1 MQYFKKKKSLLVIY
15 LPKQNHVHRK
25 KHNTEKQKETFEV
38 HTGLRTFVSKRF
50 CQWWSGVVIH
60 QGLAQVTLTVKD
72 AEGSQLH
79 VLSGDEAGR
88 PAVCWHNFTFVSFK
102 TSSKS
107 IERLIWLGWT
117 FKLLMDSSRMNMGAY
132 LCIRGRKETYLFVIF
147 QGSEAHKRIEHSS
160 LSPKKWQ
167 CLPSSPFPLFR
178 RKKKW
183 LALYNKHSRVHSI
196 QNPHMQT

>member
-1 MQYFKKKKSLLVIY
+1 MLVIY

-50 CQWWSGVVIH
+50 CQWWSGAVIH

-117 FKLLMDSSRMNMGAY
+117 FKLLMDSSRMNVGAY
-132 LCIRGRKETYLFVIF
+132 LCFWGRKETFLFVSF
-147 QGSEAHKRIEHSS
+147 KGSEACKRIRTFFFVTPKMAMSSFLPFSS
-160 LSPKKWQ
+160 LQK
-167 CLPSSPFPLFR
+167 
-178 RKKKW
+178 KKKW

-196 QNPHMQT
+196 QKPHMQT